1 MKKLLLTIAITAAAL
16 FIKTS
21 TVSAKAPGNAITDNT
36 LFEVVIFKDEIKIG
50 EALADIKVG
59 EAYKIDFQNKVAY
72 MATKVIT
79 THPDQTEEVEEK
91 IDYAREGVFL
101 AINSRHATSQGVSV
115 NVLAQSSH
123 IVKMT
128 APCIDKGRQCIES
141 PEINTETKKIQ
152 SEIAYGEP
160 LTILLGDGYEINLI
174 AKPIKEVEELQQ
186 PLLK

>member
-1 MKKLLLTIAITAAAL
+1 MKKLLLTIAITAASLCFETSAFSAEAL
-16 FIKTS
+16 RN
-21 TVSAKAPGNAITDNT
+21 GITDNT
-36 LFEVVIFKDEIKIG
+36 MFEIVIFKDEIKIG
-50 EALADIKVG
+50 EALAEIKVG

-79 THPDQTEEVEEK
+79 THADQTEDVEEK
-91 IDYAREGVFL
+91 IDYLREGVFL

-115 NVLAQSSH
+115 SILAQSSH

-128 APCIDKGRQCIES
+128 VPCIEKGRQCIES

-160 LTILLGDGYEINLI
+160 LTIILGDGYEINLM
-174 AKPIKEVEELQQ
+174 AKPIKEVEEIRQ